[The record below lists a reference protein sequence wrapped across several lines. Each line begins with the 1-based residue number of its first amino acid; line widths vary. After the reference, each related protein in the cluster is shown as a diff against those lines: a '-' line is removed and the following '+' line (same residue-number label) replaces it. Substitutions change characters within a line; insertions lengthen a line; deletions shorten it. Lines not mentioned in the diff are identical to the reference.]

1 MEQATPEK
9 MVRAG
14 KITPGE
20 ILTHTPLDR
29 RDEMLTFLKQHR
41 EVKEICRALTERIS
55 RASLGD
61 FGKLKELYLKH
72 RG

>member
-1 MEQATPEK
+1 MEQATLEK
-9 MVRAG
+9 MARAG

-29 RDEMLTFLKQHR
+29 RDDMLTFLKQHR
-41 EVKEICRALTERIS
+41 EEKEICRAPTERIS
-55 RASLGD
+55 RASSGE
-61 FGKLKELYLKH
+61 FGKRMELYLKH

>member
-1 MEQATPEK
+1 MSKQRWK

-14 KITPGE
+14 KTTRGE
-20 ILTHTPLDR
+20 ILTPLDR
-29 RDEMLTFLKQHR
+29 RDDMLTFLKQHR
-41 EVKEICRALTERIS
+41 EGMEICRALTERIS

-61 FGKLKELYLKH
+61 FGKPKELCLKH